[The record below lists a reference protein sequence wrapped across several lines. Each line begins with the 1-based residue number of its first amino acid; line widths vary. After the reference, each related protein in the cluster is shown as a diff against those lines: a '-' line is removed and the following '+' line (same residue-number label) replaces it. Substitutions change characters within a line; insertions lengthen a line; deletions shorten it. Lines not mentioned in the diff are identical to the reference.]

1 MKVVVSASDMDL
13 DSDAS
18 LTFGRCPSYV
28 FVNTET
34 MEYEGVANPAAN
46 AYGGAGIQAAQ
57 FVIEKGA
64 RAVLTGNV
72 GPNAFQVLTEAD
84 VPVFRHAGGL
94 VRECVEAYKAGR
106 LESSSGAS
114 AKAHAGMGA
123 ARAGDQSARGT
134 GSAPSRQEELAA
146 LSSEAADL
154 RQRLAKVMER
164 LDRLEK
170 EG

>member
-1 MKVVVSASDMDL
+1 MKVVISANGMDL
-13 DSDAS
+13 HSDAS

-28 FVNTET
+28 FVDTET

-72 GPNAFQVLTEAD
+72 GPNAFEVLREAD
-84 VPVFRHAGGL
+84 VPIFRHGGGS

-106 LESSSGAS
+106 LESSSDAS
-114 AKAHAGMGA
+114 VKAHAGMGTA
-123 ARAGDQSARGT
+123 PAREEAVSGAV
-134 GSAPSRQEELAA
+134 SAPSRQGELAA
-146 LSSEAADL
+146 LTAEAADL